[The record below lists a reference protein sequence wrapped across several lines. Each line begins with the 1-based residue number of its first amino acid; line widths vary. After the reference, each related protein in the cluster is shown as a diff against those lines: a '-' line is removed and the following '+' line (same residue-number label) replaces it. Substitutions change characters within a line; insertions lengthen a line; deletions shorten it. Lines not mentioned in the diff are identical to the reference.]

1 MKYYKHRNGNEA
13 LEYDISIRLKQ
24 IEKLLSERNENF
36 ICGVLS
42 AILSNY
48 LTGIIGNLINCEN
61 GSVVFIIFLFVLYLV
76 FKYCFN
82 IVRKGYKVYQAIK
95 SRHYIPEEYEE
106 ELIDCFYC
114 KITNEIILAVS
125 LINRVEKLK
134 NSGMKQELWDIYIF
148 QAKHSIEKATR
159 FLQENISDFTEK
171 QIQEYKQLIGES
183 ALMWLIKTALSYLE
197 KIHNYNENID
207 IRNTKIYFNNLKE
220 KLGL

>member
-36 ICGVLS
+36 VCGVLS

-48 LTGIIGNLINCEN
+48 LTGIIGNLINCKN
-61 GSVVFIIFLFVLYLV
+61 GSVVFIIFLFVLYFV

-82 IVRKGYKVYQAIK
+82 IIHKGYKVYKAIK

-125 LINRVEKLK
+125 LINRVEKLEK
-134 NSGMKQELWDIYIF
+134 SGIKQELWDIYIF

-171 QIQEYKQLIGES
+171 QIQEYKQLIGEN
-183 ALMWLIKTALSYLE
+183 ALMWLIKTALNYLE
-197 KIHNYNENID
+197 KIHTYNGDID
-207 IRNTKIYFNNLKE
+207 IKNAKMYFNNLKE
-220 KLGL
+220 RLGL